1 MYLHKEGRKIV
12 LIIFLAIVLVAV
24 LMHFTIEVWNV
35 FDYIVIGVLVIAA
48 LLFASF
54 FRIPKRIFTTDDK
67 QIVAPADGRVVVIEE
82 IYEKEFLKQQCRQ
95 ISIFMSPANVH
106 VNRYPVSGK
115 VVYVNYHKGNYFVAS
130 HPKSSVLNEHSS
142 VGMEMA
148 DGTRIFL
155 RQIAGAMARRI
166 VCYSKEGDVVR
177 QNDEL
182 GFIKFGSRVD
192 LFIPLDADVNVNLES
207 AVKNGISTI
216 AFLK

>member
-1 MYLHKEGRKIV
+1 MYLHKEGRKLV
-12 LIIFLAIVLVAV
+12 LIIFLVIALIAV
-24 LMHFTIEVWNV
+24 LMHFTIEKWNV
-35 FDYIVIGVLVIAA
+35 FDYIVIGVLVVAA
-48 LLFASF
+48 VLFASF

-67 QIVAPADGRVVVIEE
+67 LIVAPADGRVVVIEE
-82 IYEKEFLKQQCRQ
+82 VFENEFLKQQCRQ
-95 ISIFMSPANVH
+95 VSIFMSPANVH

-115 VVYVNYHKGNYFVAS
+115 VVYVKYHKGNYFVAS

-142 VGMEMA
+142 IGMEMA

-166 VCYSKEGDVVR
+166 VCYSKEGDEVE
-177 QNDEL
+177 QNQEL

-192 LFIPLDADVNVNLES
+192 LFIPLEAEINVNLES

>member
-1 MYLHKEGRKIV
+1 MYLHKEGRKLVIGIFVAIV
-12 LIIFLAIVLVAV
+12 LITV

-35 FDYIVIGVLVIAA
+35 FDYIVIAVLVIAA

-82 IYEKEFLKQQCRQ
+82 VFEKEFLKQQCRQ

-106 VNRYPVSGK
+106 VNRYPVAGK

-142 VGMEMA
+142 VGIEMD
-148 DGTRIFL
+148 DGTRIFM
-155 RQIAGAMARRI
+155 RQIAGAVARRI
-166 VCYSKEGDVVR
+166 VCYSKEGDVVQ
-177 QNDEL
+177 QNDEM

-192 LFIPLDADVNVNLES
+192 LFIPLEAEVNVNLES

>member
-1 MYLHKEGRKIV
+1 MYLHKEGRKLV
-12 LIIFLAIVLVAV
+12 LIIFLAIALIAV
-24 LMHFTIEVWNV
+24 LMHFTIEKWNV
-35 FDYIVIGVLVIAA
+35 FDYIVIGVLVVAA
-48 LLFASF
+48 VLFASF

-82 IYEKEFLKQQCRQ
+82 VFENEFLKQQCRQ
-95 ISIFMSPANVH
+95 VSIFMSPANVH

-142 VGMEMA
+142 IGMEMA

-166 VCYSKEGDVVR
+166 VCYSKEGDEVE
-177 QNDEL
+177 QNQEL

-192 LFIPLDADVNVNLES
+192 LFIPLEAEVNVNLES

>member
-177 QNDEL
+177 QNDVL

>member
-1 MYLHKEGRKIV
+1 MYLHKEGRRIV
-12 LIIFLAIVLVAV
+12 LIIFLAVALIGV

-35 FDYIVIGVLVIAA
+35 FDYIVIGALVIFA
-48 LLFASF
+48 LLFTSF

-82 IYEKEFLKQQCRQ
+82 VFESEFLKRQCRQ
-95 ISIFMSPANVH
+95 VSIFMSPANVH
-106 VNRYPVSGK
+106 VNRYPVAGK

-142 VGMEMA
+142 VGLEMA
-148 DGTRIFL
+148 DGTLIFM
-155 RQIAGAMARRI
+155 RQIAGAVARRI
-166 VCYSKEGDVVR
+166 VCYSKEGETVE
-177 QNDEL
+177 QNQEM

-192 LFIPLDADVNVNLES
+192 IFIPLDAQINVNIES
-207 AVKNGISTI
+207 LVKNGVSTI

>member
-1 MYLHKEGRKIV
+1 MYLHKEGRKLVIGIFVAIV
-12 LIIFLAIVLVAV
+12 LIAV

-35 FDYIVIGVLVIAA
+35 FDYIVIAVLVIAA
-48 LLFASF
+48 LLFTSF

-82 IYEKEFLKQQCRQ
+82 VFEKEFLKQQCRQ

-106 VNRYPVSGK
+106 VNRYPVAGK

-142 VGMEMA
+142 VGIEMA
-148 DGTRIFL
+148 DGTRIFM
-155 RQIAGAMARRI
+155 RQIAGAVARRI
-166 VCYSKEGDVVR
+166 VCYSKEGDVVQ
-177 QNDEL
+177 QNDEM

-192 LFIPLDADVNVNLES
+192 LFIPLEAEVNVNLES

>member
-1 MYLHKEGRKIV
+1 
-12 LIIFLAIVLVAV
+12 LIIFLVIALIAV
-24 LMHFTIEVWNV
+24 LMHFTIEKWNV
-35 FDYIVIGVLVIAA
+35 FDYIVIGVLVVAA
-48 LLFASF
+48 VLFASF

-82 IYEKEFLKQQCRQ
+82 VFENEFLKQQCRQ
-95 ISIFMSPANVH
+95 VSIFMSPANVH

-115 VVYVNYHKGNYFVAS
+115 VVYVKYHKGNYFVAS

-142 VGMEMA
+142 IGMEMA

-166 VCYSKEGDVVR
+166 VCYSKEGDEVE
-177 QNDEL
+177 QNQEL

-192 LFIPLDADVNVNLES
+192 LFIPLEAEINVNLES

>member
-1 MYLHKEGRKIV
+1 M
-12 LIIFLAIVLVAV
+12 IIFLAIALIAV
-24 LMHFTIEVWNV
+24 LMHFTIEKWNV
-35 FDYIVIGVLVIAA
+35 FDYIVIGVLVVAA
-48 LLFASF
+48 VLFASF

-82 IYEKEFLKQQCRQ
+82 VFENEFLKQQCRQ
-95 ISIFMSPANVH
+95 VSIFMSPANVH

-142 VGMEMA
+142 IGMEMA

-166 VCYSKEGDVVR
+166 VCYSKEGDEVE
-177 QNDEL
+177 QNQEL

-192 LFIPLDADVNVNLES
+192 LFIPLEAEVNVNLES

>member
-54 FRIPKRIFTTDDK
+54 FRITKRIFTTDDK

>member
-1 MYLHKEGRKIV
+1 M
-12 LIIFLAIVLVAV
+12 IIFLAIALIGV
-24 LMHFTIEVWNV
+24 LMYFTIEVWNV
-35 FDYIVIGVLVIAA
+35 FDFIVIGALVVAA
-48 LLFASF
+48 VLFASF

-82 IYEKEFLKQQCRQ
+82 VFEQEFLKCQCRQ

-106 VNRYPVSGK
+106 VNRYPVTGK

-142 VGMEMA
+142 IGMEMA

-155 RQIAGAMARRI
+155 RQIAGAVARRI
-166 VCYSKEGDVVR
+166 VCYSKEGEQVE
-177 QNDEL
+177 QNQEL

-192 LFIPLDADVNVNLES
+192 LFIPLDAEVNVNIES
-207 AVKNGISTI
+207 LVKNGVSTV

>member
-1 MYLHKEGRKIV
+1 MYLHKEGRKLV
-12 LIIFLAIVLVAV
+12 LIIFLAIALIAV

-35 FDYIVIGVLVIAA
+35 FDYIVIGVLVVAA
-48 LLFASF
+48 VLFASF

-82 IYEKEFLKQQCRQ
+82 VFENEFLKQQCRQ
-95 ISIFMSPANVH
+95 VSIFMSPANVH

-115 VVYVNYHKGNYFVAS
+115 VVYVKYHKGNYFVAS

-142 VGMEMA
+142 IGMEMA

-166 VCYSKEGDVVR
+166 VCYSKEGDVVE
-177 QNDEL
+177 QNQEL

-192 LFIPLDADVNVNLES
+192 LFIPLEAEMNVNLES

>member
-1 MYLHKEGRKIV
+1 M
-12 LIIFLAIVLVAV
+12 IIFLAIALIAV

-35 FDYIVIGVLVIAA
+35 FDYIVIGVLVVAA
-48 LLFASF
+48 VLFASF

-82 IYEKEFLKQQCRQ
+82 VFENEFLKQQCRQ
-95 ISIFMSPANVH
+95 VSIFMSPANVH

-115 VVYVNYHKGNYFVAS
+115 VVYVKYHKGNYFVAS

-142 VGMEMA
+142 IGMEMA

-166 VCYSKEGDVVR
+166 VCYSKEGDVVE
-177 QNDEL
+177 QNQEL

-192 LFIPLDADVNVNLES
+192 LFIPLEAEMNVNLES

>member
-1 MYLHKEGRKIV
+1 
-12 LIIFLAIVLVAV
+12 LIIFLVIALIAV
-24 LMHFTIEVWNV
+24 LMHFTIEKWNV
-35 FDYIVIGVLVIAA
+35 FDYIVIGVLVVAA
-48 LLFASF
+48 VLFASF

-82 IYEKEFLKQQCRQ
+82 VFENEFLKQKCRQ
-95 ISIFMSPANVH
+95 VSIFMSPANVH

-115 VVYVNYHKGNYFVAS
+115 VVYVKYHKGNYFVAS

-142 VGMEMA
+142 IGMEMA

-166 VCYSKEGDVVR
+166 VCYSKEGDKVE
-177 QNDEL
+177 QNQEL

-192 LFIPLDADVNVNLES
+192 LFIPLEAEINVNLES

>member
-1 MYLHKEGRKIV
+1 MYLHREGRKLV
-12 LIIFLAIVLVAV
+12 LIIFLVIALIGV
-24 LMHFTIEVWNV
+24 LMYFTIDVWNV
-35 FDYIVIGVLVIAA
+35 FDYIVIGALVVAA
-48 LLFASF
+48 VLFASF

-82 IYEKEFLKQQCRQ
+82 VYEQEFLKCQCRQ

-142 VGMEMA
+142 VGLEMA

-155 RQIAGAMARRI
+155 RQIAGAVARRI
-166 VCYSKEGDVVR
+166 VCYSKEGDVVE
-177 QNDEL
+177 QNQEL

-192 LFIPLDADVNVNLES
+192 LFIPLEAEVNVNIES
-207 AVKNGISTI
+207 AVKNGISTV

>member
-1 MYLHKEGRKIV
+1 M
-12 LIIFLAIVLVAV
+12 IIFLVIALIAV
-24 LMHFTIEVWNV
+24 LMHFTIEKWNV
-35 FDYIVIGVLVIAA
+35 FDYIVIGVLVVAA
-48 LLFASF
+48 VLFASF

-82 IYEKEFLKQQCRQ
+82 VFENEFLKQQCRQ
-95 ISIFMSPANVH
+95 VSIFMSPANVH

-115 VVYVNYHKGNYFVAS
+115 VVYVKYHKGNYFVAS

-142 VGMEMA
+142 IGMEMA

-166 VCYSKEGDVVR
+166 VCYSKEGDEVE
-177 QNDEL
+177 QNQEL

-192 LFIPLDADVNVNLES
+192 LFIPLEAEINVNLES

>member
-1 MYLHKEGRKIV
+1 M
-12 LIIFLAIVLVAV
+12 IIFLAIALIGV
-24 LMHFTIEVWNV
+24 LMYFTIEVWNV
-35 FDYIVIGVLVIAA
+35 FDFIVIGALVVAA
-48 LLFASF
+48 VLFASF

-82 IYEKEFLKQQCRQ
+82 VFEQEFLKCQCRQ

-106 VNRYPVSGK
+106 VNRYPVTGK

-142 VGMEMA
+142 IGIEMV

-155 RQIAGAMARRI
+155 RQIAGAVARRI
-166 VCYSKEGDVVR
+166 VCYSKEGEQVE
-177 QNDEL
+177 QNQEL

-192 LFIPLDADVNVNLES
+192 LFIPLDAEVNVNIES
-207 AVKNGISTI
+207 PVKNGVSTV

>member
-1 MYLHKEGRKIV
+1 MYLHKEGRKLV
-12 LIIFLAIVLVAV
+12 LIIFLVIALIAV
-24 LMHFTIEVWNV
+24 LMHFTIEKWNV
-35 FDYIVIGVLVIAA
+35 FDYIVIGVLVVAA
-48 LLFASF
+48 VLFASF

-82 IYEKEFLKQQCRQ
+82 VFENEFLKQQCRQ
-95 ISIFMSPANVH
+95 VSIFMSPANVH

-115 VVYVNYHKGNYFVAS
+115 VVYVKYHKGNYFVAS

-142 VGMEMA
+142 IGMEMA

-166 VCYSKEGDVVR
+166 VCYSKEGDEVE
-177 QNDEL
+177 QNQEL

-192 LFIPLDADVNVNLES
+192 LFIPLEAEINVNLES

>member
-1 MYLHKEGRKIV
+1 
-12 LIIFLAIVLVAV
+12 
-24 LMHFTIEVWNV
+24 MHFTIEVWNV
-35 FDYIVIGVLVIAA
+35 FDYIVIGVLVVAG

-54 FRIPKRIFTTDDK
+54 FRIPKRIFTTDDR
-67 QIVAPADGRVVVIEE
+67 QIIAPADGRVVVIEE
-82 IYEKEFLKQQCRQ
+82 VFEQEFLKCQCRQ

-106 VNRYPVSGK
+106 VNRYPVAGK
-115 VVYVNYHKGNYFVAS
+115 VVFVNYHKGNYFVAS

-142 VGMEMA
+142 VGIEMA

-166 VCYSKEGDVVR
+166 VCYSKEGDVVK
-177 QNDEL
+177 QNDEM

-192 LFIPLDADVNVNLES
+192 LFIPLKAEVNVNLES